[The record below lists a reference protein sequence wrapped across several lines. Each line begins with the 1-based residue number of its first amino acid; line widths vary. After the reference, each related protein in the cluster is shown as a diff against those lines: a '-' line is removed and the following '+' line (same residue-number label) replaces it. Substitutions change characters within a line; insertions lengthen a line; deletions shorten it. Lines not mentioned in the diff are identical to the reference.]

1 MDDRNV
7 LDDDETVAAA
17 KALRRFLANGRLSPA
32 EFTLHGSS
40 ILLAIYGDD
49 DRLAC

>member
-1 MDDRNV
+1 
-7 LDDDETVAAA
+7 
-17 KALRRFLANGRLSPA
+17 LSAA

-40 ILLAIYGDD
+40 ILLAIYGND